1 MTHPAMSQSS
11 TPQSSDANSSQD
23 LIGIGLGPSNLSL
36 AALLEPVPDFHAR
49 FFDQRPKF
57 DWHPGL
63 MLPQARLQTSFL
75 KDLVTAVSPTSA
87 YSFLAYLVDKKR
99 FYDFVNASFEN
110 ISRSEFADYL
120 AWVAARVSTANFN
133 APVREVLFD
142 GRQFQVHRDQ
152 GTETTA
158 NLCIATG
165 HRPNTPDWAPKQ
177 LSDRCFHASE
187 FLQRSPDVTGK
198 RIAIVGGGQ
207 TGAEV
212 FLTLAEGGFGPA
224 ASVNWISRRANF
236 DQLDDS
242 HFADEIFTPDYL
254 RLFFQLPEG
263 RKTGIVESQKL
274 KSDGISPSTLR
285 EIYHLLYQRR
295 HLSAGEHCLAL
306 LPGREVLALQGSGE
320 GFNLTTHNQMIGEG
334 EALQADIV
342 ILCTGYRIQLPEL
355 LQPLTGRMEFDSAQR
370 PRLDQNFKVLWDG
383 PSDRRIYMQNTARHS
398 HGIADPQ
405 LSLMAWRSASIVNDL
420 LGRQVYDIEQCPPV
434 VNWMSETPRE
444 KADTVAA

>member
-1 MTHPAMSQSS
+1 MA
-11 TPQSSDANSSQD
+11 
-23 LIGIGLGPSNLSL
+23 
-36 AALLEPVPDFHAR
+36 
-49 FFDQRPKF
+49 
-57 DWHPGL
+57 
-63 MLPQARLQTSFL
+63 
-75 KDLVTAVSPTSA
+75 
-87 YSFLAYLVDKKR
+87 
-99 FYDFVNASFEN
+99 
-110 ISRSEFADYL
+110 
-120 AWVAARVSTANFN
+120 
-133 APVREVLFD
+133 
-142 GRQFQVHRDQ
+142 
-152 GTETTA
+152 
-158 NLCIATG
+158 
-165 HRPNTPDWAPKQ
+165 
-177 LSDRCFHASE
+177 
-187 FLQRSPDVTGK
+187 GK
-198 RIAIVGGGQ
+198 RVAIVGGGQ

-212 FLTLAEGGFGPA
+212 FLALAEGGFGAA

-242 HFADEIFTPDYL
+242 HFADEVFTPDYL

-263 RKTGIVESQKL
+263 RKSGIVESQKL

-295 HLSAGEHCLAL
+295 HLSAGEHKLAL
-306 LPGREVLALQGSGE
+306 LPGREVMALQESGE

-342 ILCTGYRIQLPEL
+342 ILCTGYRTQLPEL
-355 LQPLTGRMEFDSAQR
+355 LQPLTGRMEFDSDQR

-434 VNWMSETPRE
+434 VNWMSEPSC
-444 KADTVAA
+444 ADAGTVAA

>member
-1 MTHPAMSQSS
+1 MTQSS
-11 TPQSSDANSSQD
+11 TTAPSSTTSSLD

-36 AALLEPVPDFHAR
+36 AALLEPVADVHAR

-87 YSFLAYLVDKKR
+87 YSFLAYLVNKKR

-110 ISRSEFADYL
+110 ISRREFADYL
-120 AWVAARVSTANFN
+120 AWVAGRVSTATFS
-133 APVREVLFD
+133 ATVREIAFD
-142 GRQFQVHRDQ
+142 GTQFQVRRDQ
-152 GTETTA
+152 ETETTA

-165 HRPNTPDWAPKQ
+165 HLPNIPNWAPKQ
-177 LSDRCFHASE
+177 LDNRCFHASE
-187 FLQRSPDVTGK
+187 FLHRSPDVTGK
-198 RIAIVGGGQ
+198 RVAIVGGGQ

-212 FLTLAEGGFGPA
+212 FLTLAEGGFGPV
-224 ASVNWISRRANF
+224 ASVSWISRRANF

-242 HFADEIFTPDYL
+242 HFADEVFTPDYL

-263 RKTGIVESQKL
+263 RKSGIVESQKL

-295 HLSAGEHCLAL
+295 HLSSGGQSLAL
-306 LPGREVLALQGSGE
+306 LPGREVLALQESGE

-342 ILCTGYRIQLPEL
+342 ILCTGYRTHLPEI
-355 LQPLTGRMEFDSAQR
+355 LQPLTGRMDFDSAQR

-405 LSLMAWRSASIVNDL
+405 LSLMAWRSAAIINDL

-444 KADTVAA
+444 DAATVAA

>member
-1 MTHPAMSQSS
+1 MTQPAMPQPS
-11 TPQSSDANSSQD
+11 TPQPSNSNPPHD

-36 AALLEPVPDFHAR
+36 AALLEPVADFHAR

-63 MLPQARLQTSFL
+63 MLPDARLQTSFL

-120 AWVAARVSTANFN
+120 AWVAARVSTATFN
-133 APVREVLFD
+133 VPVREIAFD
-142 GRQFQVHRDQ
+142 GVQFQVRRDQ
-152 GTETTA
+152 GTETAA

-165 HRPNTPDWAPKQ
+165 HQPNIPDWAPRQ
-177 LSDRCFHASE
+177 LGNRCFHASE
-187 FLQRSPDVTGK
+187 FLHRAPNVAGK
-198 RIAIVGGGQ
+198 RVAIVGGGQ

-212 FLTLAEGGFGPA
+212 FLALAEGGFGAA

-242 HFADEIFTPDYL
+242 HFADEVFTPDYL

-263 RKTGIVESQKL
+263 RKSGIVESQKL

-295 HLSAGEHCLAL
+295 HLSAGEHKLAL
-306 LPGREVLALQGSGE
+306 LPGREVMALQESGE

-342 ILCTGYRIQLPEL
+342 ILCTGYRTQLPEL
-355 LQPLTGRMEFDSAQR
+355 LQPLTGRMEFDSEQR

-434 VNWMSETPRE
+434 VNWMSEPSC
-444 KADTVAA
+444 ADAGTVAA